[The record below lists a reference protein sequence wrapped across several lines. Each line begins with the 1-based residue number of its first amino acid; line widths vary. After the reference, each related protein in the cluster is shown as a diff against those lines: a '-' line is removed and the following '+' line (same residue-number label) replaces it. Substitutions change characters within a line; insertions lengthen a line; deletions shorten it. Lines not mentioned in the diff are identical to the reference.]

1 MMLKRL
7 SRIDQD
13 TRLVAG
19 KLRFFACKSSGGMP
33 SVIEKND
40 RIGRPTANGWR
51 LVGSMS
57 VDIEGKEPS
66 STSNLINNHE
76 FLAINQGKEMER
88 KEEDGRVQAIL
99 EAKLYLAER

>member
-1 MMLKRL
+1 MLNRL

-33 SVIEKND
+33 SAIEKND

-57 VDIEGKEPS
+57 VDIERKELCN
-66 STSNLINNHE
+66 TSNLIDNYG
-76 FLAINQGKEMER
+76 LIKE
-88 KEEDGRVQAIL
+88 K
-99 EAKLYLAER
+99 K